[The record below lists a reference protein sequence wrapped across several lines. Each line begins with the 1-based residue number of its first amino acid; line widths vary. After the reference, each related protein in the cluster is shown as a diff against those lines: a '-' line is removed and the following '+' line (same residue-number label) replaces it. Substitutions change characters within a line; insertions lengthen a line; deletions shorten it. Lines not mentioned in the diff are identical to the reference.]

1 MSPNI
6 SMKALLES
14 GVHFGHRTNK
24 WNPKMRPYIFTERNG
39 IHILDLQQ
47 TVKLLDEAYEKVRD
61 CVADGGTILFVGTKR
76 QAQETIQ
83 DEAERCGMPYVNQR
97 WLGGTLTNWS
107 TIQQRIVELN
117 RLEKMM
123 ESGEINQLTKKE
135 GLLIQREINR
145 LQNRLSGIRN
155 MKRLPDMLFIVDLE
169 REATAAHEANIK
181 GIPVVAMVD
190 TNCDPTLVDYVIPAN
205 DDAIRAIKLIVSQIA
220 DAVIEGRLLRGK
232 EEEEEEEVL
241 AETPSMISRKIDED
255 LELDD
260 EDLLGESTR
269 AKILIREQKEEIEIK
284 EEADEEEV
292 EEDLEEKIEVEEVD
306 EETSEEVEE

>member
-1 MSPNI
+1 
-6 SMKALLES
+6 MKALLES

-232 EEEEEEEVL
+232 EEEEEEVL

-292 EEDLEEKIEVEEVD
+292 EEDLEEKIEVEDVD

>member
-232 EEEEEEEVL
+232 EEEEEEVL

-292 EEDLEEKIEVEEVD
+292 EEDLEEKIEVEDVD